1 MQNMEVQKRN
11 ELAALFNTNKIQN
24 MIKAVLPSVL
34 TPQRFIQVGLTA
46 TLKNPRLLDCT
57 AVSFT
62 NSMLKC
68 AETGLEPDGRR
79 AALVPYGQE
88 CTLQLMYQGYIELL
102 METGDVINIHA
113 EIVHENDDFEYDMG
127 TVKRHKINFKSERG
141 EPFACWCKIE
151 LKNGAV
157 KFEVMTKEQIYEVRN
172 KSSAYKNNKPT
183 PWTDP
188 QAELE
193 MWKKT
198 VFLRARKWVSLRPEN
213 RKRIE
218 AAEDI
223 EAKEINVTP
232 EKHSESNPKIGISA
246 PPDEYSQP
254 DAEDEVPME
263 YPENPVEKKPE
274 SNKNRNALKAFVE
287 GTGVSFEAFRNA
299 LGNDTWGG
307 WDEIPSAEIE
317 RLAKDVKALGA
328 AIKVAK
334 GGK

>member
-1 MQNMEVQKRN
+1 MATPNMELQKRN
-11 ELAALFNTNKIQN
+11 ELAALFNTNKIQS
-24 MIKAVLPSVL
+24 MIKAVLPSVM
-34 TPQRFIQVGLTA
+34 TPARFIQVGLTA

-68 AETGLEPDGRR
+68 AESGLEPDGRR
-79 AALVPYGQE
+79 AALVPYKDE
-88 CTLQLMYQGYIELL
+88 CTLQVMYQGYVELL
-102 METGDVINIHA
+102 METGDVTNMHC

-127 TVKRHKINFKSERG
+127 VVRKHKINFKSDRG
-141 EPFACWCKIE
+141 QAYACWCKIE
-151 LKNGAV
+151 MKNGAC
-157 KFEVMTKEQIYEVRN
+157 KYEVMTKEQIYDVRD
-172 KSSAYKNNKPT
+172 KSPAYKGNRPT

-218 AAEDI
+218 AAEDT
-223 EAKEINVTP
+223 EPREINVTP
-232 EKHSESNPKIGISA
+232 VKETPATAIDQ
-246 PPDEYSQP
+246 PQSQP
-254 DAEDEVPME
+254 ESDEIPMTFPPKE
-263 YPENPVEKKPE
+263 EKKPE
-274 SNKNRNALKAFVE
+274 PNNNRAALQGFVE
-287 GTGVSFEAFRNA
+287 GAGVNFESFRNA
-299 LGNDTWGG
+299 LGNDTWSS
-307 WDEIPSAEIE
+307 WDEMPSSEIE

-328 AIKVAK
+328 AIKAAK